1 MSHVQSVERAL
12 AILEQLARGPAGVSE
27 LAKATD
33 LPKSTVARLLST
45 LEALEAVDRPPA
57 STDYR
62 LGPAIADLAAAAPPN
77 RGLIAVT
84 QPHLSDLTEAVGEAA
99 GLSVA
104 DGYRVQYVAQLES
117 PTAVQVRDWT
127 GSRIPMHLVPS
138 GIVFMA
144 HWPEERLTRFLSRD
158 LEKTTALSVIEPA
171 EIRTRLAR
179 AREDGYAWV
188 FEEFTEGINSVA
200 APVLNQE
207 GRPIAALHIHGP
219 AYRFPAPKT
228 GAAIGVLLARTGQQ
242 VSERL
247 AG

>member
-1 MSHVQSVERAL
+1 MSNVQSVERAL
-12 AILEQLARGPAGVSE
+12 AILEQLARGQAGVSE

-45 LEALEAVDRPPA
+45 LEAQEAVDRPPD

-62 LGPAIADLAAAAPPN
+62 LGPAIADLAATAPPN

-84 QPHLSDLTEAVGEAA
+84 HPHIAGLTKAVGEAA

-104 DGYRVQYVAQLES
+104 DGYRVQYVAQIES
-117 PTAVQVRDWT
+117 PTPVQVRDWT

-138 GIVFMA
+138 GIVFLA
-144 HWPEERLTRFLSRD
+144 HWPEEGIARYLDRE
-158 LEKTTALSVIEPA
+158 LEETTALSVVEPQA
-171 EIRTRLAR
+171 IRDRLSQAR
-179 AREDGYAWV
+179 KDGYAWV

-200 APVLNQE
+200 APILNAEQKPV
-207 GRPIAALHIHGP
+207 GALHIHGP
-219 AYRFPAPKT
+219 AYRFPAPRED
-228 GAAIGVLLARTGQQ
+228 AAVGELIARTSEG
-242 VSERL
+242 VSEQL